1 MKAVTYCRY
10 SSNKQREASIEDQ
23 FRICEGYAQK
33 EGWEITARYE
43 DKAISGTDA
52 TRPGYQQMLADAK
65 AKRFD
70 VLLVHALSRLGRDEA
85 ETKHA
90 IRRIKFYGLRVV
102 AVSDDIDTANTG
114 HKINVGIKALFNEHF
129 LDGLRVEIVKGMTGQ
144 ALKGFSC
151 GGKPYGYKPHRIYSP
166 TEKDAYG
173 NPEVVASE
181 RVINPDQ
188 AEIVREI
195 FTRYADGWSPRRIAD
210 DLNAR
215 KVPSPGSTWKR
226 VKRRCEGWVGSS
238 VTSILDNPG
247 YCGKMIWKRSRWEK
261 DPDTN
266 IAKRFARGPSEWIMV
281 EKPELRIIDQKTF
294 DAVRAR
300 RAELKAKNEE
310 IQQAQGKTARFS
322 PPHKYLFSSLL
333 VCGVCGANYV
343 VKDPTR
349 YGCGGH
355 RDGGKHLCD
364 NALRVPRRLLE
375 EKLLGGISE
384 RLFSEEAVA
393 RFRRSFARAV
403 AERKRKARPDAE
415 AARRKLAELEPQ
427 IERMVAAI
435 ADGTDSAALRTR
447 LKDAE
452 AEAERQ
458 RALLRVDT
466 RQLDKVT
473 DFLPRAVD
481 LYRTMVADLP
491 NVLTRDVSRARAQLR
506 KLIGTVRLVPE
517 GAYLVAEVRG
527 DYSGLFKLATG
538 TAGENWYGR
547 GRGI

>member
-1 MKAVTYCRY
+1 MKVATYCRF
-10 SSNKQREASIEDQ
+10 SSDRQRESSIADQ
-23 FRICEGYAQK
+23 LRNCERHADRQ
-33 EGWEITARYE
+33 GWEITARFE
-43 DKAISGTDA
+43 DRALSGSKKD
-52 TRPGYQQMLADAK
+52 RPGYQQMLAA
-65 AKRFD
+65 AKRHEFAA
-70 VLLVHALSRLGRDEA
+70 LLVDDLSRLSRDDI
-85 ETKHA
+85 ETKEA
-90 IRRIKFYGLRVV
+90 LRRLKFWGVRVIG
-102 AVSDDIDTANTG
+102 VSDGFDGTSKGSKIQASVRGMMNEVFLDDLRE
-114 HKINVGIKALFNEHF
+114 KINRGMEGKALGGYS
-129 LDGLRVEIVKGMTGQ
+129 L
-144 ALKGFSC
+144 
-151 GGKPYGYKPHRIYSP
+151 GGKPYGYKPRPIYSP

-173 NPEVVASE
+173 NPAVMASE
-181 RVINPDQ
+181 RIIDLEQ
-188 AEIVREI
+188 AEIVKEI

-226 VKRRCEGWVGSS
+226 EVRRCEGWVGSS

-247 YCGKMIWKRSRWEK
+247 YCGKMIWKRSQFIE
-261 DPDTN
+261 DPET
-266 IAKRFARGPSEWIMV
+266 AKIKRYARDAAEWITV
-281 EKPELRIIDQKTF
+281 EKPELRIVDQKTF

-300 RAELKAKNEE
+300 RAELKARNEA

-333 VCGVCGANYV
+333 ICGTCGANFV

-375 EKLLGGISE
+375 ERLLGGISE

-415 AARRKLAELEPQ
+415 AARRKLAELAPQ

-435 ADGTDSAALRTR
+435 ADGTDSVALRAR

-452 AEAERQ
+452 GEAERQ

-481 LYRTMVADLP
+481 HYKGMIADLP

-538 TAGENWYGR
+538 TAGENWFGR